1 MGYGSEDFD
10 LAQTKLRALGAL
22 LLAADENTVDDVH
35 EGLAYILWDIEAQLG
50 EIKEDC
56 ERQFAQHKAEN
67 LKVAACD
74 CPTTENCSKKRG
86 PERP

>member
-35 EGLAYILWDIEAQLG
+35 EGVDAGGLAFEHA
-50 EIKEDC
+50 
-56 ERQFAQHKAEN
+56 
-67 LKVAACD
+67 
-74 CPTTENCSKKRG
+74 
-86 PERP
+86 